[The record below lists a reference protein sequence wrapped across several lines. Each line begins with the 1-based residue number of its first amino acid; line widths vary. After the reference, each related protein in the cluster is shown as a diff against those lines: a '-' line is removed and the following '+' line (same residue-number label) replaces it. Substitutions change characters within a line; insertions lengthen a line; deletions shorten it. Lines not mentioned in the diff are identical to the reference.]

1 MVYYITLCTIS
12 NRLVLTA
19 GRMEAWTSMGEEMV
33 EASREEEQ
41 SSEGEGSS
49 DSEEEWK
56 TLHNYSLPT

>member
-1 MVYYITLCTIS
+1 
-12 NRLVLTA
+12 
-19 GRMEAWTSMGEEMV
+19 MEAWTSMGEEMV